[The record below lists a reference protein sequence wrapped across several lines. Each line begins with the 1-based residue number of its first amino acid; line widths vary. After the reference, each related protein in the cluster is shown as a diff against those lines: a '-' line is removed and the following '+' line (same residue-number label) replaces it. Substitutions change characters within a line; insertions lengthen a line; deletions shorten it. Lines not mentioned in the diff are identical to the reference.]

1 MKFKMIV
8 LKKKIA
14 QMRSSVK
21 LRTFKKL
28 LLLHLQNDN

>member
-1 MKFKMIV
+1 MKFKMIA

-21 LRTFKKL
+21 LKTFKKL
-28 LLLHLQNDN
+28 LLLHLQKDN